1 MLRLGL
7 LRLAERRTACL
18 YSIPFIYI
26 RQYSQKMPE
35 TNEFSSTIEESKSNT
50 SQILQHEVLYS
61 GAVEDDHVEP
71 IVILHGLFGSAQNWR
86 GLGRQ
91 LGPMLG
97 GRSNVY
103 ALDLRNHGS
112 SFHHPHMNYE
122 SMAADVEYWMIKK
135 GISRAVIIGHSMVG
149 SFDTREIGKVEGK
162 DFQGHDRST
171 NMGFTSIGQ
180 PIGP

>member
-1 MLRLGL
+1 MLLRLGL
-7 LRLAERRTACL
+7 QRLAEMGARHPCHAV
-18 YSIPFIYI
+18 PFV
-26 RQYSQKMPE
+26 RLQQYSQKVSE
-35 TNEFSSTIEESKSNT
+35 TNEFPSTKEEFGTN

-61 GAVEDDHVEP
+61 ESVDEHLEPP

-112 SFHHPHMNYE
+112 SFHHPLMNFE
-122 SMAADVEYWMIKK
+122 SMAADVEHWMIKQ
-135 GISRAVIIGHSMVG
+135 GISRATVIGHSMV
-149 SFDTREIGKVEGK
+149 SHFPMADT
-162 DFQGHDRST
+162 
-171 NMGFTSIGQ
+171 
-180 PIGP
+180 